1 MFVDPQSDADKDYFL
16 DLKTSRKC
24 SLEVEPRKAWG
35 PKVGL
40 GEIGAV
46 RNAINVRA
54 LSGLPRK
61 KKCGGAQVVW
71 PGQFR

>member
-46 RNAINVRA
+46 RNDKR
-54 LSGLPRK
+54 
-61 KKCGGAQVVW
+61 
-71 PGQFR
+71 